1 MEDTLIYILALMKI
15 NRIVVCLVNFRE
27 KNMYCC
33 KSLQDACI
41 TAAVGDKKGLVWR
54 KLNAHSLE
62 STINMQVS
70 KFLSEKYLNSP
81 GCPNR
86 NFY

>member
-1 MEDTLIYILALMKI
+1 MAIEMECLCVFIRMEDTLIYILALMKI

-41 TAAVGDKKGLVWR
+41 TAAVGDKKR
-54 KLNAHSLE
+54 PCM
-62 STINMQVS
+62 T
-70 KFLSEKYLNSP
+70 
-81 GCPNR
+81 
-86 NFY
+86 